1 MMAIE
6 TARKQHETPLHN
18 RIRTHLLA
26 AMRSGQLRP
35 GDRVPSEWQ
44 LAEQFAVSR
53 MTARQALS
61 DLAMSGHLQRRRG
74 KGTFV
79 APDKLEQSLGTL
91 TGFTNDIVQRGLT
104 PRTQVLGAGS
114 IPAGRRI
121 AQALDLT
128 PQEPVY
134 VLERLRLVDDE
145 PMALETA
152 YIPASRAPALLACEG
167 LDESL
172 YKVLAEH
179 YGIRLVHASQMVE
192 VIPASPHEGK
202 HLQVGEGTPL
212 LRLERVSHD
221 ASGQP
226 VELAHSYYRG
236 DRYRFTTDMS
246 RWKEE

>member
-1 MMAIE
+1 MMAIV
-6 TARKQHETPLHN
+6 TARKQNETPLHN

-26 AMRSGQLRP
+26 AMKSGQLRP

-61 DLAMSGHLQRRRG
+61 DLTMSGYLQRRRG

-79 APDKLEQSLGTL
+79 APEKLEQSLGNL
-91 TGFTNDIVQRGLT
+91 TGFTHDIRRRGLT
-104 PRTQVLGAGS
+104 PHTQVLGAGS
-114 IPAGRRI
+114 IPAGRRM
-121 AQALDLT
+121 ALALDVGPEESL
-128 PQEPVY
+128 Y
-134 VLERLRLVDDE
+134 VLERLRLVDGE
-145 PMALETA
+145 PLALETA
-152 YIPASRAPALLACEG
+152 YIPARLAPALLTCEG
-167 LDESL
+167 LSESL

-179 YGIRLVHASQMVE
+179 YGIRLARAAQVVE
-192 VIPASPHEGK
+192 VVPAGPHESR
-202 HLQVGEGTPL
+202 HLRVGEGTPL
-212 LRLERVSHD
+212 LRLERVARD
-221 ASGQP
+221 ATGRP

>member
-1 MMAIE
+1 MAIE
-6 TARKQHETPLHN
+6 TARKQNETPLHN

-26 AMRSGQLRP
+26 AMKSGQLRP

-61 DLAMSGHLQRRRG
+61 ELAMSGHLQRRRG

-79 APDKLEQSLGTL
+79 APDKLEQSLGNL
-91 TGFTNDIVQRGLT
+91 TGFTQDIRRRGLT
-104 PRTQVLGAGS
+104 PGTRVLGAGT
-114 IPAGRRI
+114 IPAERRVAAALGI
-121 AQALDLT
+121 A
-128 PQEPVY
+128 PEEPVH

-152 YIPASRAPALLACEG
+152 YIPVSRVPALLTDMG
-167 LDESL
+167 RSESL
-172 YKVLAEH
+172 YKVLAER
-179 YGIRLVHASQMVE
+179 YGIRLARATQILE
-192 VIPASPHEGK
+192 VIPAGPYECEL
-202 HLQVGEGTPL
+202 LQVGEGTPL
-212 LRLERVSHD
+212 LRLERIALDVSD
-221 ASGQP
+221 QP
-226 VELAHSYYRG
+226 VEFAHSYYRG

>member
-6 TARKQHETPLHN
+6 TARKQNETPLHN

-26 AMRSGQLRP
+26 AIRSGQLRP

-79 APDKLEQSLGTL
+79 APDKLDQSLGNL
-91 TGFTNDIVQRGLT
+91 TGFTHDIRQRGLT
-104 PRTQVLGAGS
+104 PRTRVLGAGS

-121 AQALDLT
+121 ASALDVAPDELI
-128 PQEPVY
+128 Y
-134 VLERLRLVDDE
+134 VLERLRLVDGE
-145 PMALETA
+145 PLALETA
-152 YIPASRAPALLACEG
+152 YIPSSRAPALLSWEG

-172 YKVLAEH
+172 YKVLSER
-179 YGIRLVHASQMVE
+179 YGIRLVRAAQVVE
-192 VIPASPHEGK
+192 VIPAGPHESE

-212 LRLERVSHD
+212 LRLERVARD
-221 ASGQP
+221 ASDRP
-226 VELAHSYYRG
+226 IEFVHSYYRG